1 MKHLPN
7 ILSLLRMVGA
17 VVLLLCDVVG
27 TTLALPSSVTTRPSP
42 SEFGWLSLLRPFW
55 VLYALCGLSDI
66 ADGWLARKL
75 KCATRTGALLDS
87 VADICFVACCAWA
100 LLPILELP
108 QWLWLWAGVIV
119 VIKVVNQLSALVR
132 YGRFCFPHT
141 LANKWAGFL
150 LFIAVPMTFW
160 SIIPITIVASVATF
174 AAIQEGH
181 FIRTRNN
188 MRKIITFVFALVVT
202 SCLAQ
207 ESGCTNYGACIMR
220 NGSIVGINENER
232 FAMHS
237 VMKFPQAL
245 YVANYLSRKGLD
257 LDDTIVVDKADL
269 MQDTW
274 SPMLKLF
281 EGVKAFSYAE
291 LLELSLGQSDNNASE
306 LLFKFC
312 GKPKAVEKYMR
323 KLGFRD
329 IHVRMTEEQMH
340 KNPAKAIE
348 NSSTPTEMVRLFEW
362 FHHHKDDNQYLTFIW
377 KAMADCSTGLKRI
390 PAAIPADARIVHKT
404 GTGFPSAEG
413 VQDMN
418 DAGII
423 LMPDGNHVLIA
434 VFTTHSP
441 SEAVIADIARQLL
454 AQ

>member
-1 MKHLPN
+1 MKVIELNITNKIIQLPN
-7 ILSLLRMVGA
+7 IITLLRIVGSMG
-17 VVLLLCDVVG
+17 LLFCDVTGVM
-27 TTLALPSSVTTRPSP
+27 
-42 SEFGWLSLLRPFW
+42 FW
-55 VLYALCGLSDI
+55 IIYALCGISDI

-75 KCATRTGALLDS
+75 KCVTRTGALLDS
-87 VADICFVACCAWA
+87 LADICFVACCAWK

-108 QWLWLWAGVIV
+108 QWLWLLAGVIV
-119 VIKVVNQLSALVR
+119 AIKVVNQLSALVM
-132 YGRFCFPHT
+132 YGCCCFPHT

-150 LFIAVPMTFW
+150 LFIAVPITFW
-160 SIIPITIVASVATF
+160 SIVPITIVASVATF
-174 AAIQEGH
+174 AAVQEGH

-188 MRKIITFVFALVVT
+188 MRKIVTLVYALVAT

-207 ESGCTNYGACIMR
+207 EPISDSTSYGACIMQ
-220 NGSIVGINENER
+220 NGSIVGINEDKP

-245 YVANYLSRKGLD
+245 YVADYLSRKGLN

-274 SPMLKLF
+274 SPMLKRF
-281 EGVKAFSYAE
+281 ECKTTFSFAE

-323 KLGFRD
+323 KLGFHD
-329 IHVRMTEEQMH
+329 IHIRMTEEQIH

-348 NSSTPTEMVRLFEW
+348 NCSTPAEMVHLFEW

-404 GTGFPSAEG
+404 GTGFPLPEG

-423 LMPDGNHVLIA
+423 LMPDGSHVIIA
-434 VFTTHSP
+434 IFTKQSS
-441 SEAVIADIARQLL
+441 SEAVIVNIAKQLL
-454 AQ
+454 ERIR